1 MAALCACDQVSE
13 EFTSS
18 DCKDD
23 CLIVLVAVSGVH
35 NLMICNGELHVQ
47 DSSHDEVRGCE
58 DCPGYAPLPKMSPI
72 LAPWHQGDWCVKQ
85 PMTDLKKDID
95 FTKHHPA
102 NWFDLECNPEEDY
115 KI

>member
-18 DCKDD
+18 DCND

-35 NLMICNGELHVQ
+35 NLMICNAELHVQ

-58 DCPGYAPLPKMSPI
+58 DCPGYAPLPKMSPF
-72 LAPWHQGDWCVKQ
+72 LHLGTEATG
-85 PMTDLKKDID
+85 
-95 FTKHHPA
+95 A
-102 NWFDLECNPEEDY
+102 SSNR
-115 KI
+115 